1 MRAPLTNHHKPRC
14 SPQYKRNKKLN
25 ISDKRKKSSL
35 MQALIQNSNTFLK
48 FAHFID
54 QMRMNS
60 LISIEF
66 GGETEYTKAVA
77 WFTI

>member
-1 MRAPLTNHHKPRC
+1 
-14 SPQYKRNKKLN
+14 
-25 ISDKRKKSSL
+25 

-77 WFTI
+77 WFTIRKGLILALRHLLQGSLQCTALQN